1 MTTDT
6 NHDNELIRRFQQGD
20 LPAFEQFIK
29 RHQDRIYRLASVN
42 AYATADAADITQE
55 VFLRA
60 FTGMTRFAFRAAPF
74 TWLFKTTKNVCKEF
88 NRKRRELPLPE
99 NAPEAA
105 EYKTGETAM
114 ALDETIK
121 KVRDIVAR
129 LPERQRDV
137 VLLRVFEELSVEAT
151 AKAMHCRPG
160 TVKALL
166 HKALQRMRKTDG
178 LSIEEMRGAGDDRT

>member
-1 MTTDT
+1 
-6 NHDNELIRRFQQGD
+6 
-20 LPAFEQFIK
+20 
-29 RHQDRIYRLASVN
+29 
-42 AYATADAADITQE
+42 
-55 VFLRA
+55 
-60 FTGMTRFAFRAAPF
+60 
-74 TWLFKTTKNVCKEF
+74 
-88 NRKRRELPLPE
+88 
-99 NAPEAA
+99 
-105 EYKTGETAM
+105 M